1 VGEAVEGQPDKKRG
15 PHTLPALLK
24 VYGAQWEVWEGAG
37 GGYIALRHRRVSAW
51 EDEHGLSEVVC
62 APTIEQMALR
72 LGAQARLERG
82 LYAAR
87 EVVPRGTS
95 RHPRDRGRRRGQA

>member
-1 VGEAVEGQPDKKRG
+1 VGEAVHGQRDNKRG

-37 GGYIALRHRRVSAW
+37 GGYIALRTRRVSAW
-51 EDEHGLSEVVC
+51 EDDNGLSEVVC

-72 LGAQARLERG
+72 LGAQARLERD
-82 LYAAR
+82 LYAHR
-87 EVVPRGTS
+87 EAAADGTT
-95 RHPRDRGRRRGQA
+95 RRGRGGKRPKNSK